1 MIRFKPVFAGHGGL
15 YQPEPGRLVL
25 DMGNQTVPGV
35 IDHHHDTALPEC
47 TATLIVQQPGLVQD
61 HLAGRRVEEVEVWLH
76 RSPDF
81 DAIAGA
87 WLAQELLVHEAL
99 PPGAGAVADYALR
112 ADMATLPIS
121 VHPERTPYGI
131 MAGIYCLL
139 DAQPAH
145 AASSEEG
152 QYLRDYRALERGLEL
167 MAYLAGAAAH
177 GADLYDPALFAGDH
191 PFAAEM
197 RAVADD
203 YNRYL
208 ADLAGGRVSTPA
220 IPAQDGSGP
229 QPVDLL
235 TVQDPTSALFK
246 VWARQDR
253 RHAPGGRGF
262 VMTSVQYGATRFVI
276 SVDPRAGLWLKGLGA
291 ALDRAETA
299 RRAVLGQERT
309 GSPRPGFTNSDPW
322 YDGRAPLYN
331 YTIVDAPRAGTVLT
345 AAEVAA
351 IVENPATWTTDDGRR
366 TMDDGR

>member
-47 TATLIVQQPGLVQD
+47 TATLIVQQPALVRD
-61 HLAGRRVEEVEVWLH
+61 HLAGRPVEEVEVWLH

-81 DAIAGA
+81 DAIAAA
-87 WLAQELLVHEAL
+87 WLAQELLVHGAL
-99 PPGAGAVADYALR
+99 PPGAGAVAGYALR

-121 VHPERTPYGI
+121 DHPDRTPYGI

-139 DAQPAH
+139 DEQPAH
-145 AASSEEG
+145 TESSEEG
-152 QYLRDYRALERGLEL
+152 QYLRDYRVLERGLEL
-167 MAYLAGAAAH
+167 MDYLAGVAAA
-177 GADLYDPALFAGDH
+177 GEDLYDPALFADDH
-191 PFAAEM
+191 PFGAEM
-197 RAVADD
+197 RAVKHD
-203 YNRYL
+203 YSRYL
-208 ADLAGGRVSTPA
+208 ADLAGGRVGTLA

-229 QPVDLL
+229 RRVDLL
-235 TVQDPTSALFK
+235 AVRDPTSALFK

-253 RHAPGGRGF
+253 RHAPGGHGF

-276 SVDPRAGLWLKGLGA
+276 SVDPRAGLWLRGLGA
-291 ALDRAETA
+291 ALDHAETA
-299 RRAVLGQERT
+299 RRAALGQART
-309 GSPRPGFTNSDPW
+309 GPPRPGFANSDPW

-345 AAEVAA
+345 PEEVAA
-351 IVENPATWTTDDGRR
+351 IVEHPETWTTDDGP
-366 TMDDGR
+366 